1 MKFPIGIQD
10 FRSIIEGGYAY
21 VDKTALVYDMA
32 NEGKIYFLSRPR
44 RFGKSLLVSTLEC
57 YFRAEKEL
65 FKGLAMETLEK
76 EWQTYPVFH
85 IDFNS
90 TDFQDGK
97 KLRPLIL
104 AMVESWERQYGYEGD
119 PNFDVGKRFAELLA
133 YIHRT
138 TGKRSVVLV
147 DEYDKPL
154 LDVLD
159 TGYLTKNDNGDEI
172 LLEEYNRNILKGF
185 YSTFKA
191 ADADLHFVLVTGVTK
206 FPQVSVFSGFN
217 QPEDISMSPKYD
229 ALCGI
234 TKEEMERVFHTEM
247 DSMAEENGVSPEEM
261 RRLLKEQY
269 DGYHFSHKMTDIFNP
284 FSVLNALKL
293 RTLADYWFKSGTPSY
308 LIRLL
313 NHTQENLNELTG
325 RFYDASE
332 FVDYRADVER
342 PLPMIYQSG
351 YLTVKDYDSLTS
363 TFLLD
368 FPNNE
373 VKRGFVTAVAN
384 NYLQSRTP
392 VLSDMTQMVRS
403 LAMSDLD
410 ALKCQLTAFF
420 AGIPYSMRRKD
431 TEQER
436 ERYFHYTFYLMFRII
451 SSYLVLAEKQQSEG
465 RADCII
471 ETAKDIYIFEFKLD
485 GTAAEALSQ
494 IESKGYSRPYAADTR
509 RVHRIGASFSSKTGT
524 ISDWAVEE

>member
-1 MKFPIGIQD
+1 
-10 FRSIIEGGYAY
+10 
-21 VDKTALVYDMA
+21 
-32 NEGKIYFLSRPR
+32 
-44 RFGKSLLVSTLEC
+44 
-57 YFRAEKEL
+57 
-65 FKGLAMETLEK
+65 
-76 EWQTYPVFH
+76 
-85 IDFNS
+85 
-90 TDFQDGK
+90 
-97 KLRPLIL
+97 
-104 AMVESWERQYGYEGD
+104 
-119 PNFDVGKRFAELLA
+119 
-133 YIHRT
+133 
-138 TGKRSVVLV
+138 
-147 DEYDKPL
+147 
-154 LDVLD
+154 
-159 TGYLTKNDNGDEI
+159 
-172 LLEEYNRNILKGF
+172 
-185 YSTFKA
+185 
-191 ADADLHFVLVTGVTK
+191 
-206 FPQVSVFSGFN
+206 
-217 QPEDISMSPKYD
+217 
-229 ALCGI
+229 
-234 TKEEMERVFHTEM
+234 
-247 DSMAEENGVSPEEM
+247 M

-351 YLTVKDYDSLTS
+351 YLTVKDYDSLTN

-410 ALKCQLTAFF
+410 ALKRQLTAFF

-485 GTAAEALSQ
+485 GTAAEALAQ
-494 IESKGYSRPYAADTR
+494 IESKGYARPYAADTR

>member
-97 KLRPLIL
+97 ALHGKLENYLS
-104 AMVESWERQYGYEGD
+104 VWEQQYGVSANPALGVGD
-119 PNFDVGKRFAELLA
+119 RFLSLLA
-133 YIHRT
+133 SVYRQ

-191 ADADLHFVLVTGVTK
+191 ADAYLHFVLVTGVTK

-234 TKEEMERVFHTEM
+234 TKEEMERVFHAEM
-247 DSMAEENGVSPEEM
+247 DSMAEENGVSAEEM

-351 YLTVKDYDSLTS
+351 YLTVKDYDSLTN

-392 VLSDMTQMVRS
+392 VLSGMTQMVRS

-410 ALKCQLTAFF
+410 ALKRQLTAFF

-485 GTAAEALSQ
+485 GTAAEALAQ